1 MDKEVYTYE
10 TSGYHDELYNVRVS
24 MDRLTTLLQGSKHV
38 KREDRELLLEAL
50 EIIEKLE
57 K

>member
-1 MDKEVYTYE
+1 MNKEVYTYE
-10 TSGYHDELYNVRVS
+10 TRGYHDELYNVRIS
-24 MDRLTTLLQGSKHV
+24 LDRLTALLQGSKHV